1 MIELVSEGQW
11 RGYNW
16 PIGEQK
22 KYDHGDPTKLIIALS
37 KILQVVTCE
46 DETHNHP
53 ESNQTSTQQEQ
64 HHAINHHE
72 LSDESANSWLIAGT
86 A

>member
-1 MIELVSEGQW
+1 
-11 RGYNW
+11 
-16 PIGEQK
+16 
-22 KYDHGDPTKLIIALS
+22 
-37 KILQVVTCE
+37 LQVVTCE

-72 LSDESANSWLIAGT
+72 LSNESANSWLIAGT